1 MELGIGLRLGSEVVR
16 VAEEARARLGAQ
28 PAALDDEAVEDV
40 EGHVAHAA
48 LVAREHGVGRRVRVA
63 HPSLLHAVEQRGRA
77 RAVAE
82 RGARRDGDAV
92 VHNDRR
98 ELGRLCMVRVRA

>member
-1 MELGIGLRLGSEVVR
+1 ME
-16 VAEEARARLGAQ
+16 EEARAGLRAQ

-48 LVAREHGVGRRVRVA
+48 LVAREHGVGRRVGVG
-63 HPSLLHAVEQRGRA
+63 HPPLLHAVEQRGRA

-82 RGARRDGDAV
+82 GGARRDGDAV
-92 VHNDRR
+92 VRHDRR
-98 ELGRLCMVRVRA
+98 ELGRLCVVRVRA